1 MKPVD
6 VNTSMD
12 VNFSKENNQESPKF
26 TFGSHVRISKHE
38 SIFAKAMFQIGL
50 KKFLWLKKL
59 KTLCR
64 GYFGHVGKFYEKQL
78 QITNQKEF
86 RVVKVMKRK
95 DNKQYVK

>member
-1 MKPVD
+1 MKA
-6 VNTSMD
+6 
-12 VNFSKENNQESPKF
+12 FLQ
-26 TFGSHVRISKHE
+26 
-38 SIFAKAMFQIGL
+38 KAMFQIGL
-50 KKFLWLKKL
+50 KTFLWLKKL
-59 KTLCR
+59 KKLCR